1 MADRPAR
8 PVYVLGAGFSRAISE
23 SMPLTDELGD
33 AVQETLGLSWPSGH
47 ESMSF
52 EEKLTLLSTPLPFLE
67 GYRNTQRRAQAEQIT
82 AALADELDT
91 RGAEATSGAAP
102 SWLLQLVSLW
112 NEEQAT
118 VLTFNYDTLVEQA
131 VTTLRPPVL
140 GSSSSNESTAS
151 TVHGSQIVYPAPAAV
166 GVRTFRD
173 QDGPSGESFQLLK
186 LHGSLN
192 WFWSLGDGSTVV
204 RRPYIH
210 GFGEAADNAGSELA
224 GVQTL
229 DRFLVPPV
237 LSKDSYY
244 NVNLVHMLWR
254 SAYEAVRA
262 ASRLTIIGYSMPAGD
277 RIAAELLRELGE
289 GTPVDIINRT
299 IGDSSHPMSPAGRA
313 ASLEFVVDEQ
323 YSGAGA
329 VAEYV
334 SARVSAAAESL
345 VDRPEL
351 SNPAEASV
359 VIAVHLGGT
368 NRGPHSFVVRTT
380 EGKNVGCS
388 FDRAAPAKEDKSPNE
403 LGYRNHSTGTTRRD
417 EFMTAAT
424 LHEQL
429 TQHGQVIIE
438 IDNREYIGIDVER
451 ATIGGWPVL
460 NLVVAPT

>member
-1 MADRPAR
+1 MADGRAR

-23 SMPLTDELGD
+23 SMPLTDELGS
-33 AVQETLGLSWPSGH
+33 AVQQTLGLTWPSGH

-91 RGAEATSGAAP
+91 RGADATSGAAP
-102 SWLLQLVSLW
+102 LWLLQLVSLW
-112 NEEQAT
+112 NDEQAT

-131 VTTLRPPVL
+131 VTTLHPPVL
-140 GSSSSNESTAS
+140 GSSSSGESAAS
-151 TVHGSQIVYPAPAAV
+151 TVHGSQIVYPAPTAV
-166 GVRTFRD
+166 GIRTFRD

-204 RRPYIH
+204 RQPYIQ

-224 GVQTL
+224 GVRTL

-262 ASRLTIIGYSMPAGD
+262 ASRLTIMGYSMPAGD
-277 RIAAELLRELGE
+277 RIAAELLRELRPD
-289 GTPVDIINRT
+289 TPVDIVNRT
-299 IGDSSHPMSPAGRA
+299 VGDTSDPTSPAGRA
-313 ASLEFVVDEQ
+313 ASLEFMVEGQ
-323 YSGAGA
+323 YQGADA
-329 VAEYV
+329 VADYV
-334 SARVSAAAESL
+334 SARVSDAANSL

-351 SNPAEASV
+351 SSPAEASV
-359 VIAVHLGGT
+359 VIAVHLEGM

-403 LGYRNHSTGTTRRD
+403 LGYRSLPSGTTMRD

-424 LHEQL
+424 MQDQL
-429 TQHGQVIIE
+429 KRHGKVVIE
-438 IDNREYIGIDVER
+438 IDNREYVGIDVKR

-460 NLVVAPT
+460 NLVVVPA

>member
-1 MADRPAR
+1 MAESPAR

-33 AVQETLGLSWPSGH
+33 AVQRTLGLTWPSGH

-67 GYRNTQRRAQAEQIT
+67 GYRNTQRRAEAEQIT

-91 RGAEATSGAAP
+91 RGADATSGAAP
-102 SWLLQLVSLW
+102 LWLLQLISLW
-112 NEEQAT
+112 NDERAT

-131 VTTLRPPVL
+131 VTTLHPPVL
-140 GSSSSNESTAS
+140 GSTSSGESTAS
-151 TVHGSQIVYPAPAAV
+151 SVHGSQIVYPAPTAV
-166 GVRTFRD
+166 GIRTYRD

-204 RRPYIH
+204 RQPYIQ

-224 GVQTL
+224 GVRTL

-262 ASRLTIIGYSMPAGD
+262 ASRLTIMGYSMPSGD
-277 RIAAELLRELGE
+277 RIAAELLRELRPD
-289 GTPVDIINRT
+289 TPVDIVNRT
-299 IGDSSHPMSPAGRA
+299 VGETSDPTSPAGRA
-313 ASLEFVVDEQ
+313 ASLEFMVEGQ
-323 YSGAGA
+323 YAGA
-329 VAEYV
+329 DAVADYV
-334 SARVSAAAESL
+334 SARVSDAANSL

-351 SNPAEASV
+351 SSPAEASV
-359 VIAVHLGGT
+359 VIAVHLEGM
-368 NRGPHSFVVRTT
+368 NRGPHSFVVLTT

-403 LGYRNHSTGTTRRD
+403 IGYRSLSPGTTRRD

-429 TQHGQVIIE
+429 TRHGKVVIE
-438 IDNREYIGIDVER
+438 IDNREYVGIDVER

-460 NLVVAPT
+460 NLIVAPT